1 MKRDGGPKQV
11 LFYFHP
17 LPGYGVEIQIED
29 QKRSCFRLIK
39 ENRLSQ
45 AGPLIDI
52 EDLVEKADHKYIIE
66 LSQDTYLENDPS
78 KKCKN
83 YPNKDYET
91 YNDCDDAYFRSF
103 FKIFYPPAFMPVW
116 ATSNMSLVTTDM
128 DNGAF
133 PRSTVNYEDL
143 FDGTAL

>member
-1 MKRDGGPKQV
+1 MLLRPNYPHNCFTLEISGNREMKRDGGPKQV

-52 EDLVEKADHKYIIE
+52 EDIVEKADHKYIIE
-66 LSQDTYLENDPS
+66 LSH
-78 KKCKN
+78 
-83 YPNKDYET
+83 
-91 YNDCDDAYFRSF
+91 
-103 FKIFYPPAFMPVW
+103 
-116 ATSNMSLVTTDM
+116 
-128 DNGAF
+128 
-133 PRSTVNYEDL
+133 
-143 FDGTAL
+143 